1 MVVFFVQ
8 LHFTTRVSYG
18 FLSVQLNYTIR
29 HVNSLIE
36 SVNPV
41 KLYEYILSGIPSM
54 ACGYSESEKF
64 SDYVYLYYNEK
75 DYMDFISMLLQEKLP
90 TKNKNGKYFVSNNT
104 WSHRAKE
111 IHKILNTAGAF

>member
-1 MVVFFVQ
+1 MCLLKTVGEAEATYPQ
-8 LHFTTRVSYG
+8 SCPKPH
-18 FLSVQLNYTIR
+18 
-29 HVNSLIE
+29 
-36 SVNPV
+36 
-41 KLYEYILSGIPSM
+41 ILSGIPSM